1 MGNLQEIDKLDRAM
15 KDAEI
20 RLKSIRHNLEKIDHE
35 ITVLEPLQ
43 KELEENIEFLKRTGT
58 IPMAQEFRKT
68 KQELAKTKAR
78 LGLLLVD
85 RPKVSNACDEVES
98 IIHKFR
104 KDIQDLILSDDKKVL
119 KFQRGNK
126 NG

>member
-1 MGNLQEIDKLDRAM
+1 MGNLQEIDKLDRAV

-43 KELEENIEFLKRTGT
+43 RELEENIEFLKKTGT
-58 IPMAQEFRKT
+58 IPMAQEFKKT

-78 LGLLLVD
+78 LVLLLAD
-85 RPKVSNACDEVES
+85 RPKVSGACDEIER
-98 IIHKFR
+98 IIQKFR

-119 KFQRGNK
+119 KFKRGNK